1 MRCYDASSPVKNE
14 KKEERKIQRTI
25 NNTGHP
31 STVYRM
37 PAKKWLDNQVSLDPI
52 KKQTVAVIGYGIQGR
67 AQASNMKDSGLKV
80 IVGLRKDGTGKTWK
94 LAEDDGHTVMGVS
107 EAAKQADIIHIL
119 IPDMEQA
126 ETYRKQIAEQMKEG
140 KALSFSHAAAIHWK
154 WIVPPKNVD
163 VVMVAPKG
171 PGQRVR
177 ELFLEGFGTP
187 SLVAVYQD
195 FTGKAWDRV
204 LALAKGIG
212 STRPGVLQTTFKEEV
227 ETDWFGEQV
236 DLCGG
241 AHSLVMNA
249 FETLVEAGYQPEV
262 AYFEC
267 LHELK
272 LIVDLIQKYGI
283 TGMYNRVSETA
294 RYGGLTR
301 GPRVVDKEAKR
312 KMKEV
317 LKDIQSGQF
326 ADEWV
331 SVYKKDG
338 KNSFARFMK
347 EIENHQI
354 EVVGK
359 EMRKMMWPNAEHV

>member
-1 MRCYDASSPVKNE
+1 
-14 KKEERKIQRTI
+14 
-25 NNTGHP
+25 
-31 STVYRM
+31 M
-37 PAKKWLDNQVSLDPI
+37 PAKKWLDDQVQLDPI
-52 KKQTVAVIGYGIQGR
+52 KNQTVAVIGYGIQGR
-67 AQASNMKDSGLKV
+67 AQASNIKDSGLDV
-80 IVGLRKDGTGKTWK
+80 VVGLRKGGKTWK
-94 LAEDDGHTVMGVS
+94 QAEAEGHKVMEVA
-107 EAAKQADIIHIL
+107 EAAKAGDIIHIL

-126 ETYRKQIAEQMKEG
+126 DTYTKEIAAHVTEG
-140 KALSFSHAAAIHWK
+140 KALSFSHGAAIHWK

-177 ELFLEGFGTP
+177 ELFQEGFGTP

-195 FTGKAWDRV
+195 FTGTALDRSLAMAKA
-204 LALAKGIG
+204 IG
-212 STRPGVLQTTFKEEV
+212 STRPGVIQTTFKEEV

-241 AHSLVMNA
+241 AHAMVMNA

-301 GPRVVDKEAKR
+301 GPRVVDKEAKK
-312 KMKEV
+312 KMKQV
-317 LKDIQSGQF
+317 LKDIQSGEF
-326 ADEWV
+326 AEEWV
-331 SVYKKDG
+331 SIYKKEG
-338 KNSFARFMK
+338 KNSFARYMK
-347 EIENHQI
+347 EIENHQV
-354 EVVGK
+354 EKVGK
-359 EMRKMMWPNAEHV
+359 EMRRMMWSREPEV